1 MDGCNQ
7 VKRVI
12 DEADRPDAIAFAA
25 SQHMA
30 SCAAC
35 SAFADER
42 ARLKELITAAGRV
55 SAPADFDIKL
65 KARLLQVKD
74 RRSRWWVVPAGYL
87 KLGAATAALVVAV
100 VAAQTTNFFS
110 GEQSQAPGG
119 DVARTQPA
127 SPPSADAMPAQP
139 HRGTEVM
146 SPTVDLPAAPMHV
159 RVAAVRNNRRQA
171 RTAAPVRGFIAEDGT
186 MVLMRGP
193 AGELE
198 VPVPTVSV
206 GAQPLLYVNSGR
218 HSARSIS
225 TSF

>member
-7 VKRVI
+7 IKRMI
-12 DEADRPDAIAFAA
+12 DEADRPDQIAYAA

-42 ARLKELITAAGRV
+42 ARLKELIASAGRV
-55 SAPADFDIKL
+55 SAPSDFDIKL
-65 KARLLQVKD
+65 KARLIQVKEQKGY
-74 RRSRWWVVPAGYL
+74 WWVVPTGYL
-87 KLGAATAALVVAV
+87 KLGAATAALVIAV
-100 VAAQTTNFFS
+100 VAAQTSNFFS
-110 GEQSQAPGG
+110 GSQQPQATGN
-119 DVARTQPA
+119 DLARTQPVNQPGVGATTPRPSTGNEGIA
-127 SPPSADAMPAQP
+127 SVVDTPAVPSPI
-139 HRGTEVM
+139 
-146 SPTVDLPAAPMHV
+146 
-159 RVAAVRNNRRQA
+159 RVSRNNRRQV

-186 MVLMRGP
+186 TVLMRGP

-206 GAQPLLYVNSGR
+206 GAQSLLYVNSGR

>member
-7 VKRVI
+7 IKRMI
-12 DEADRPDAIAFAA
+12 DEADRPDAIAYAA

-42 ARLKELITAAGRV
+42 ARLKELIASAGRV
-55 SAPADFDIKL
+55 SAPSDFDIKL
-65 KARLLQVKD
+65 KARLIQVKEQKGY
-74 RRSRWWVVPAGYL
+74 WWIVPTSYL
-87 KLGAATAALVVAV
+87 KLGAATAALVIAV
-100 VAAQTTNFFS
+100 VAAQTSNFFS
-110 GEQSQAPGG
+110 GHEQNQAPG
-119 DVARTQPA
+119 DDIARTQPA
-127 SPPSADAMPAQP
+127 NPPSVGAITPRPSTGDE
-139 HRGTEVM
+139 GTA
-146 SPTVDLPAAPMHV
+146 PTVDTPTTHIPV
-159 RVAAVRNNRRQA
+159 RLISRNNRRQV

-186 MVLMRGP
+186 TVLMRGP

-206 GAQPLLYVNSGR
+206 GAQSLLYVNSGR